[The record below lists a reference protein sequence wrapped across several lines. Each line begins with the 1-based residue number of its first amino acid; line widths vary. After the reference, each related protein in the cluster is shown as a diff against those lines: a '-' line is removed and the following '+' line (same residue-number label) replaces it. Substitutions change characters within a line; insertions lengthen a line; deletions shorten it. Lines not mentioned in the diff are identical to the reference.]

1 MELTKKYFDE
11 QFENL
16 TSSVKAGFDNTATKK
31 ELNTLE
37 TKVDG
42 LETKVDGLETKV
54 DGLETKVDGLETKID
69 KIDERLQIVET
80 KLDRAL
86 YSEYVHLETRV
97 KKLEQH
103 TGIKP

>member
-42 LETKVDGLETKV
+42 LETKVDGLENKV
-54 DGLETKVDGLETKID
+54 DGLETKVD

>member
-1 MELTKKYFDE
+1 MMELTKKYFDE

-31 ELNTLE
+31 ELNT
-37 TKVDG
+37 
-42 LETKVDGLETKV
+42 LETKV

>member
-31 ELNTLE
+31 ELNT
-37 TKVDG
+37 
-42 LETKVDGLETKV
+42 LETKV

>member
-1 MELTKKYFDE
+1 MMELTKKYFDE

-42 LETKVDGLETKV
+42 LETKVDGLENKV
-54 DGLETKVDGLETKID
+54 DGLETKVD